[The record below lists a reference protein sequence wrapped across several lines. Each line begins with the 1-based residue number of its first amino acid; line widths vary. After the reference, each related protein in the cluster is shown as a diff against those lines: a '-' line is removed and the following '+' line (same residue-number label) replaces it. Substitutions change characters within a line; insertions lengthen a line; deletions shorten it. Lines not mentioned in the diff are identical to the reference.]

1 MNRKQFVIWMIS
13 LVLIG
18 TLFSGCSIH
27 LTSDTRSRKS
37 STDQSTEEIGAS
49 KEPSDNSDS
58 ETTAESQHSGNL
70 DYRNEMR
77 KFVQELSAY
86 MKNQAPGFVIIPQNG
101 EDIVAEDEMVYQD
114 YLDAV
119 DGIGREDLL
128 YGYNDDNTATPIDDR
143 EYMLSFLNIFKENGK
158 TVLVIDYCSSANKVQ
173 NSYDTNREYGF
184 VSFAADQRD
193 LNSIPSLPQPIFGEN
208 TRDILQL
215 SDVKNFL
222 YIINP
227 EQYSTKSDF
236 LEAISQTNYDLVF
249 VDLFFDES
257 LLTSSDVAGL
267 KIKDN
272 GAQRLVICYMSIG
285 EAEEYRYYWQSDW
298 TENPPAWLDQENPY
312 WEGNYKVKYWN
323 PEWQQIIY
331 GNDQS
336 YAKIILDAGF
346 DGVYL
351 DIIDAYEYFE
361 EQ

>member
-1 MNRKQFVIWMIS
+1 MIRKPFVLWVIS
-13 LVLIG
+13 LIFIG
-18 TLFSGCSIH
+18 TLFSGCS
-27 LTSDTRSRKS
+27 SNK
-37 STDQSTEEIGAS
+37 
-49 KEPSDNSDS
+49 
-58 ETTAESQHSGNL
+58 TTAESQHSANL
-70 DYRNEMR
+70 DYRDEMR

-86 MKNQAPGFVIIPQNG
+86 VKNQEPGFVIIPQNG
-101 EDIVAEDEMVYQD
+101 EDIVAQDERVYQE

-128 YGYNDDNTATPIDDR
+128 YGYSEDNTATPKDDR

-158 TVLVIDYCSSANKVQ
+158 SVFVIDYCSSADKVQ
-173 NSYDTNREYGF
+173 NSYDTNQEYGF

-193 LNSIPSLPQPIFGEN
+193 LNGIPPLPQPIFNEN
-208 TRDILQL
+208 TRDVLQL

-227 EQYSTKSDF
+227 EQFSTKSGF
-236 LEAISQTNYDLVF
+236 LEAISSTNYDLVF
-249 VDLFFDES
+249 VDLFFNEFP
-257 LLTSSDVAGL
+257 LTASDVALL
-267 KIKDN
+267 KTKDN
-272 GAQRLVICYMSIG
+272 GAERLVICYMSIG
-285 EAEEYRYYWQSDW
+285 EAEVYRYYWQSEW

-312 WEGNYKVKYWN
+312 WEGNYKVKYWD

-336 YAKIILDAGF
+336 YAKMILDAGF
-346 DGVYL
+346 DGAYL